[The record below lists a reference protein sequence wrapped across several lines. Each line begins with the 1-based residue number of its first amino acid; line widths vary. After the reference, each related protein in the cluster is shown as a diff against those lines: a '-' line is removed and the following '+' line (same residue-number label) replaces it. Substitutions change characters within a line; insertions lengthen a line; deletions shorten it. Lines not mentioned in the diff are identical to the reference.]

1 MEGTD
6 AALITTMGDGDV
18 FGFTEHYAKRIIIG
32 DLENTRAGLKSAL
45 EKLGYFVETEQP
57 LLIAKRKTRLSAKE
71 KKFIVGNALSHVK
84 RLRISLSSANENST
98 VANFSYA
105 IMNSALMKGDRR
117 TIEAEI
123 DALAALTTSRQL
135 QTLCAACGTGNTDD
149 SRFCR
154 VCGVPNAF
162 AEPAEL
168 EVLRLTAN
176 ARSAHQMIVGGAIFT
191 FCWLDFVATIFIT
204 AQNDRICR
212 RDNVWLRRVVGNFV
226 EFLRNCSPSP
236 HAQSGDC
243 QRIDYRRFSSQSFRC
258 ANRFTAAGAYF
269 GDGRNDATAANSTQ
283 RVAAKPRNSHHKRVL
298 IIKCRPARLVR

>member
-6 AALITTMGDGDV
+6 AALITNMSGGDGV
-18 FGFTEHYAKRIIIG
+18 GFTEHYAKRIIIG

-45 EKLGYFVETEQP
+45 EKLGYFVENGQP
-57 LLIAKRKTRLSAKE
+57 LIIAKRKTKLSGDE
-71 KKFIVGNALSHVK
+71 KKIIVK
-84 RLRISLSSANENST
+84 RLQISLTSANEIST

-105 IMNSALMKGDRR
+105 IMNSALTKGDRK

-135 QTLCAACGTGNTDD
+135 QTACAACGTGNTND

-154 VCGVPNAF
+154 VCGVPNTV

-191 FCWLDFVATIFIT
+191 FCWL
-204 AQNDRICR
+204 
-212 RDNVWLRRVVGNFV
+212 VVSLLLSLLPKMTG
-226 EFLRNCSPSP
+226 L
-236 HAQSGDC
+236 
-243 QRIDYRRFSSQSFRC
+243 
-258 ANRFTAAGAYF
+258 AA
-269 GDGRNDATAANSTQ
+269 
-283 RVAAKPRNSHHKRVL
+283 VL
-298 IIKCRPARLVR
+298 IFGGGALLGILWSFYGIIRLHRTLNSPAKVRENLPAEQTDFLTPPARISVTEGTTELLQIQNGEGHKTKEF

>member
-6 AALITTMGDGDV
+6 AALTTTMGGEGV
-18 FGFTEHYAKRIIIG
+18 GFTEHYAKRIIIG

-57 LLIAKRKTRLSAKE
+57 LLIAKRKPKLSADE
-71 KKFIVGNALSHVK
+71 KKFIVGNGLPNVK
-84 RLRISLSSANENST
+84 RLQISLNSANENST

-105 IMNSALMKGDRR
+105 IMNSALTKGDRR

-135 QTLCAACGTGNTDD
+135 QTVCAACGTGNTND

-154 VCGVPNAF
+154 VCGVPNVS

-168 EVLRLTAN
+168 EILRLTAN

-191 FCWLDFVATIFIT
+191 FCWLILSLLFLLLPKMTAFAAAIIFGSGALLGILWSFYGIIRLHRTLNPAIAKELTPADFPLKISAAQTDLLPPSRISVTEGTTQLLQIQHKEPLPNHERNIT
-204 AQNDRICR
+204 K
-212 RDNVWLRRVVGNFV
+212 
-226 EFLRNCSPSP
+226 EF
-236 HAQSGDC
+236 
-243 QRIDYRRFSSQSFRC
+243 
-258 ANRFTAAGAYF
+258 
-269 GDGRNDATAANSTQ
+269 
-283 RVAAKPRNSHHKRVL
+283 
-298 IIKCRPARLVR
+298 